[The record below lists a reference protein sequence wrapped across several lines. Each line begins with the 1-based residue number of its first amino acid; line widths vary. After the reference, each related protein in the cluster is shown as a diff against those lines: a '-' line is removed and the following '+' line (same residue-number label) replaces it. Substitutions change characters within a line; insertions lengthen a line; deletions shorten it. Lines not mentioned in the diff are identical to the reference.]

1 MNKLIAALLSCA
13 LLAIPAAAQAPQP
26 PPATTLLKA
35 GRLLDVKAGRYLED
49 QGVLIEG
56 ERIKEVGPW
65 AEVQARAPKD
75 AKVIDL
81 GRATVLPGL
90 IDVHTHLL
98 DAVDARLNIDEV
110 LILAV
115 TRLGPSR
122 RALLGAANA
131 REYLLAGFTSARN
144 VGHSGIDGDVAL
156 RDAINNGWVDGPR
169 IQAAA
174 RKLVPPGAQ
183 AMWVYGPLAEPLIEQ
198 EFLVVNG
205 AEEGRRAVREN
216 LYVDANLIKVAVDP
230 STRALR
236 VDELKGI
243 VEEAHL
249 SGLKVA
255 AHATSKGGI
264 QTAIDAG
271 VDSIEHGTQATDE
284 QLRAMSEK
292 GIWLVPTLWTGDGFR
307 NLYYAR
313 RNFSAEER
321 ADFEGFLQPYIE
333 TTTGLLQRAMKL
345 NVKMAA
351 GSDMWFA
358 YPRKTRGEATLLM
371 LEAMQAAGMP
381 AADVLR
387 STTSNAAE
395 LMGWGDRV
403 GSIEA
408 GRFADLIALEGD
420 PAKDVNELKDV
431 KFVMKGGKVYRNEF

>member
-1 MNKLIAALLSCA
+1 MNRLTAGLLSCA

-26 PPATTLLKA
+26 PATTTLLKA
-35 GRLLDVKAGRYLED
+35 GRLLDVKAGRYLEN

-75 AKVIDL
+75 AKIIDL

-98 DAVDARLNIDEV
+98 DAMDARLNIDEV

-115 TRLGPSR
+115 TRGPSR
-122 RALLGAANA
+122 RALLGANNA
-131 REYLLAGFTSARN
+131 REFLLAGFTSARN

-156 RDAINNGWVDGPR
+156 RDAIEAGWVDGPR
-169 IQAAA
+169 IQASA

-205 AEEGRRAVREN
+205 PEEGRRGVREN
-216 LYVDANLIKVAVDP
+216 LYVDANVINVAVDP

-236 VDELKGI
+236 VDELKAI

-264 QTAIDAG
+264 QTAIDAE

-292 GIWLVPTLWTGDGFR
+292 GIWLVPTLWTADGFR

-313 RNFSAEER
+313 RNFSTEER
-321 ADFEGFLQPYIE
+321 AEFEGFLQPYIE
-333 TTTGLLQRAMKL
+333 TTTALLQRAMKS
-345 NVKMAA
+345 NVKIAA

-371 LEAMQAAGMP
+371 LESMQAAGMP

-387 STTSNAAE
+387 CATNSAAD
-395 LMGWGDRV
+395 LMGWGDQV
-403 GSIEA
+403 GTIEA
-408 GRFADLIALEGD
+408 GRFADIIALEGD
-420 PAKDVNELKDV
+420 PVKDVNELKKV
-431 KFVMKGGKVYRNEF
+431 AFVMKGGKVYRNEF

>member
-1 MNKLIAALLSCA
+1 MIKLTVALLSCA

-26 PPATTLLKA
+26 PLPTTLLKA
-35 GRLLDVKAGRYLED
+35 GRLLDVKAGRYLEN

-56 ERIKEVGPW
+56 GRIKEVGPW

-75 AKVIDL
+75 TTVIDL

-98 DAVDARLNIDEV
+98 DAMDARLNIDEV

-122 RALLGAANA
+122 RALLGANNA
-131 REYLLAGFTSARN
+131 REFLLAGFTSARN

-156 RDAINNGWVDGPR
+156 RDAIEAGWVDGPR
-169 IQAAA
+169 IQAAG

-198 EFLVVNG
+198 EFLIVNG

-216 LYVDANLIKVAVDP
+216 LYVDANVIKVAVDP
-230 STRALR
+230 GVGALR
-236 VDELKGI
+236 LDELKAI

-255 AHATSKGGI
+255 AHATTKAGI
-264 QTAIDAG
+264 QTAIDAR

-292 GIWLVPTLWTGDGFR
+292 GIYLVPTLWTADAFR

-313 RNFSAEER
+313 RNFSTEESAE
-321 ADFEGFLQPYIE
+321 FEGFLQPYIE

-345 NVKMAA
+345 DVKIAA

-358 YPRKTRGEATLLM
+358 YPKKARGEATLLM

-381 AADVLR
+381 PMEVLR
-387 STTSNAAE
+387 SATSSAAE
-395 LMGWGDRV
+395 LMGWSDRV
-403 GSIEA
+403 GTIEA

-420 PAKDVNELKDV
+420 PVKDMNELKQV
-431 KFVMKGGKVYRNEF
+431 KFVMKGGKVYKNDF